1 MVWLVVPGLL
11 LLLAELTLAHTIW
24 RRLP

>member
-1 MVWLVVPGLL
+1 VISPGLGLVL
-11 LLLAELTLAHTIW
+11 LEMVLRHTIW